1 MSLLDLVADRARLS
15 QQLAELAALNRI
27 ELRPA
32 SPPRVV
38 DVLAVDD
45 DRMLQRVVVLLQSN
59 LGCQGC
65 AVYLSEPPAQQ
76 LTLRAASTRRRPE
89 TEMADRELIARL
101 AHQAW
106 REGRLVQSD
115 ETASQLALPLSS
127 PSSSVRSFLAVPL
140 RVADRPVGVLTLDDD
155 QPDALGDQEA
165 HLLSVVATWV
175 SVALENALRLRQVR
189 AQIEQ
194 LEQAL
199 EDARRISQVKSDS
212 LHYLSHEVRTPLTFI
227 IGYVEL
233 MLDGTLGEINPNIQQ
248 ALSVINQRT
257 QATIRLVNDVMSLEQ
272 VELGKLELEPVSMA
286 EVIANS
292 LEGAK
297 VTAEAAGIQIKAE
310 LDANI
315 PLVWADARRLGQV
328 FDNLLANAIKFSS
341 AGGIISVRTFQ
352 EGDWVRADVQDTGI
366 GIAPEHL
373 ERIFDRFY
381 QVEGASTHAGHTG
394 SGLGLAIVKS
404 VVEAHSG
411 QVTVHSRPGV
421 GSTFSVRLPA
431 WRRPA
436 AESASGKAA

>member
-1 MSLLDLVADRARLS
+1 LN
-15 QQLAELAALNRI
+15 QQLVELAALNRI
-27 ELRPA
+27 EAQPA

-38 DVLAVDD
+38 DVLAVDEA
-45 DRMLQRVVVLLQSN
+45 RVLQRVVVLLQSN

-76 LTLRAASTRRRPE
+76 LTLRAASSRRRPE
-89 TEMADRELIARL
+89 SEAADRELIARL
-101 AHQAW
+101 AYQAW
-106 REGRLVQSD
+106 REGRLLQAG
-115 ETASQLALPLSS
+115 EAAGQLALPVSS
-127 PSSSVRSFLAVPL
+127 PPSSIRSFLAVPL
-140 RVADRPVGVLTLDDD
+140 RVADQPIGVLTLDDD
-155 QPDALGDQEA
+155 QPDALGDQEVQ
-165 HLLSVVATWV
+165 LLSIVASWV

-189 AQIEQ
+189 AQVEQ

-233 MLDGTLGEINPNIQQ
+233 MLDGTLGEINPNVQQ

-257 QATIRLVNDVMSLEQ
+257 HATIRLVNDVMSLEQ
-272 VELGKLELEPVSMA
+272 VELGKLELEPVSVA

-297 VTAEAAGIQIKAE
+297 VMAEAAGIQIKAD
-310 LDANI
+310 LAADI

-328 FDNLLANAIKFSS
+328 FDNLLANAIKFST
-341 AGGIISVRTFQ
+341 AGGTISVRAFQ

-381 QVEGASTHAGHTG
+381 QVEGVNVQGYSG

-431 WRRPA
+431 WHRPA
-436 AESASGKAA
+436 GEPAASKAA

>member
-1 MSLLDLVADRARLS
+1 M
-15 QQLAELAALNRI
+15 NRI
-27 ELRPA
+27 EAQPA

-38 DVLAVDD
+38 DALAVDD
-45 DRMLQRVVVLLQSN
+45 DRVLQRVVVLLQST

-76 LTLRAASTRRRPE
+76 LTLRAASSRRRPE
-89 TEMADRELIARL
+89 SEVADRELIARL
-101 AHQAW
+101 AYQAW
-106 REGRLVQSD
+106 RGGRLMLAG
-115 ETASQLALPLSS
+115 EAASQLTPPVSS
-127 PSSSVRSFLAVPL
+127 PPSSVRSFLAAPL
-140 RVADRPVGVLTLDDD
+140 RVADQPVGVLTLDDD

-165 HLLSVVATWV
+165 QLLNIVASWI
-175 SVALENALRLRQVR
+175 SVALENAFRLRQAR

-194 LEQAL
+194 LERAL
-199 EDARRISQVKSDS
+199 EDARRISQVKSHS

-227 IGYVEL
+227 VGYVEL
-233 MLDGTLGEINPNIQQ
+233 MLDGSLGELNPNVQQ

-257 QATIRLVNDVMSLEQ
+257 HATIRLVNDVMSLEQ
-272 VELGKLELEPVSMA
+272 VELGKLELEPVSTA

-297 VTAEAAGIQIKAE
+297 VTAEAAGIQIKAD
-310 LDANI
+310 LDASI

-328 FDNLLANAIKFSS
+328 FDNLLANAIKFSP
-341 AGGIISVRTFQ
+341 AGGTISVRAFQ
-352 EGDWVRADVQDTGI
+352 EGDWVRVDVQDTGI

-381 QVEGASTHAGHTG
+381 QVEGVNTHAGYTG

-411 QVTVHSRPGV
+411 QVTVHSQPGM

-431 WRRPA
+431 WRRPTDEPPTGRA
-436 AESASGKAA
+436 A